1 MNLNHYYAEN
11 KDRINSSIMEI
22 ASDLAIGRMVDK
34 YKQPFEAFVEPDD
47 PDDPDGETHYKE
59 EFQDEYNKFYDE
71 GYERVASLM
80 RFDIGTEDGIRKE
93 EDANDSFA
101 SLVGRANAWRKEARE
116 RIVETLR
123 LHGGRVT
130 YTPEEEDGEYPVA
143 ALMYGKHYFP
153 RIDITDVYLEEE
165 ERETYI
171 MADGIDT
178 DGDKRTGFQIYDEQ
192 LYDIALFLKWVL

>member
-1 MNLNHYYAEN
+1 MQTILLLRSWGVRTPGRKKPASG
-11 KDRINSSIMEI
+11 SS
-22 ASDLAIGRMVDK
+22 K
-34 YKQPFEAFVEPDD
+34 
-47 PDDPDGETHYKE
+47 
-59 EFQDEYNKFYDE
+59 
-71 GYERVASLM
+71 RV
-80 RFDIGTEDGIRKE
+80 R
-93 EDANDSFA
+93 
-101 SLVGRANAWRKEARE
+101 RA
-116 RIVETLR
+116 
-123 LHGGRVT
+123 GGRVT

-165 ERETYI
+165 ESETYI